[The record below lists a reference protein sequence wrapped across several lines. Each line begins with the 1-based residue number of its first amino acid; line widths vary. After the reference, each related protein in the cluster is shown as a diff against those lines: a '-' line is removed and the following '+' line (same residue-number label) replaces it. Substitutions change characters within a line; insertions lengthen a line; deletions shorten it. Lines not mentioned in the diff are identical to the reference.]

1 MMTDISFFLAATF
14 LAGLLM
20 SLVRLPALLGF
31 LAAGFHEAPEP
42 CATIHDVEL
51 NHILGSVQSKPC
63 PLAARVAVDVRQRL
77 LGDPVE
83 GGCSGP
89 GQWLTAVLDADG
101 DLNAATL

>member
-1 MMTDISFFLAATF
+1 HC
-14 LAGLLM
+14 G
-20 SLVRLPALLGF
+20 RLRARS
-31 LAAGFHEAPEP
+31 FHEASEP

-63 PLAARVAVDVRQRL
+63 PLAARVAMDVRQRL

-89 GQWLTAVLDADG
+89 GQWLTAILDADV
-101 DLNAATL
+101 DLNAATLSKSSAGPATSGRNDATIED